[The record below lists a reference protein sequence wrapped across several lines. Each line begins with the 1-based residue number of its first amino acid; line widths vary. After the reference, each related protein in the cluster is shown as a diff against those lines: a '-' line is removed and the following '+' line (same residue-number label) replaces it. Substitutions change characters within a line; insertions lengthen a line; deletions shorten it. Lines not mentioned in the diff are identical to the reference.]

1 MASGGG
7 WVKWGKSVYCCK
19 NFLFKLLRGE
29 KNVLSLRG
37 KNVYCYKNTPF
48 MEIKRD
54 SYLKQLVDSR
64 HNGLIKVV
72 TGLRRAGKSYL
83 LFKIFKQHLLA
94 EGVKEDHIIDMA
106 FDDFANKEYRNPD
119 KLYAYVKEK
128 IVDGEMYYILLDEV
142 QLLDDFVDVLNGFI
156 HIDNADVYVTGS
168 NARFLSTDIVTE
180 FRGRGTQIHV
190 NPLSFQEF
198 MSVYEGD
205 RYQGLQD
212 YIRYGGLPQ
221 VVLTTESDSKVAML
235 KELVA
240 ETYIRDII
248 QRNKVRNNDE
258 LNDLFNVLAS
268 NIGSLTNP
276 TKLSSTFKSEK
287 HVDLKSDTISR
298 YIDYFKDSF
307 LIEETTRY
315 EIKGRRYIGTPHKYY
330 FSDMG
335 LRNAVLNF
343 RQVAPGH
350 LMENVIYN
358 ELRLRGYSVD
368 IGSVTQYVRGEN
380 AKVQRR
386 QLEVDFVCNRGY
398 KRYYIQSA
406 LELTTEEKRQ
416 QELNSLL
423 HINDNFKKIVIVGG
437 LTTTHQD
444 DNGILMLNIFDFL
457 LNPHSLEM

>member
-1 MASGGG
+1 
-7 WVKWGKSVYCCK
+7 
-19 NFLFKLLRGE
+19 
-29 KNVLSLRG
+29 
-37 KNVYCYKNTPF
+37 
-48 MEIKRD
+48 
-54 SYLKQLVDSR
+54 
-64 HNGLIKVV
+64 
-72 TGLRRAGKSYL
+72 
-83 LFKIFKQHLLA
+83 
-94 EGVKEDHIIDMA
+94 
-106 FDDFANKEYRNPD
+106 
-119 KLYAYVKEK
+119 
-128 IVDGEMYYILLDEV
+128 
-142 QLLDDFVDVLNGFI
+142 
-156 HIDNADVYVTGS
+156 
-168 NARFLSTDIVTE
+168 
-180 FRGRGTQIHV
+180 
-190 NPLSFQEF
+190 
-198 MSVYEGD
+198 
-205 RYQGLQD
+205 LQD

-343 RQVAPGH
+343 RQVDPGH